1 MTHNQFN
8 LEIFRKDYGFL
19 SYTKNLGKNSDKN
32 IGTNL
37 SGKCSQKLLDHAK
50 QSATDAFKTWFKIND
65 HTVER
70 ITPTHI
76 ILMLKSSLCDY
87 SDAYILLSATI
98 TNQTETIEKI

>member
-19 SYTKNLGKNSDKN
+19 SYTKNLGKNSGKN

-65 HTVER
+65 DTR
-70 ITPTHI
+70 GT
-76 ILMLKSSLCDY
+76 Y
-87 SDAYILLSATI
+87 N
-98 TNQTETIEKI
+98 TNTYNVNVKVKFMWL